1 MTSTQISATTAAEL
15 QIVQA
20 THRYARGL
28 DRFDP
33 EEALSAFT
41 EDAVWDATA
50 VGLERF
56 EGHEQ
61 IRAFFERDAEAI
73 ASQFHVITNHV
84 IEFDSSDRAHGTN
97 YVFSEGQT
105 NSGARF
111 KAVALN
117 EDGYVATPDG
127 WRIASRV
134 ISALIPPELDGFDA

>member
-1 MTSTQISATTAAEL
+1 MTSTEISERATAEME
-15 QIVQA
+15 IIQA

-33 EEALSAFT
+33 EEALSAFS

-56 EGHEQ
+56 EGYEQ
-61 IRAFFERDAEAI
+61 IRVFFERDAEAI
-73 ASQFHVITNHV
+73 ASQFHIVTNHV
-84 IEFDSSDRAHGTN
+84 IDFDAGDRAHGSN

-134 ISALIPPELDGFDA
+134 ISALTPPEMDGFDA